1 MKVFYVMKEPQCL
14 LLAFLAVL
22 FSCQTTAPV
31 RFGEAPVKQE
41 VQTAHREGGIVSG
54 NEDTIPQKKDGAPEN
69 IPNAWLK
76 PLELPA
82 DSIYPRAY
90 SDPWGRESYNKM
102 WKGVYAYSKSYS
114 GEPWDLVISRID
126 FHDTLGGKI
135 NDFDVVGNNP
145 YNKRTVPNLEDEN
158 YQEHV
163 YRSFIPK
170 TFTEDQPEYEP
181 SSYYTYTQMPSSQSM
196 PVIGYHLLG
205 AVEGGVTD
213 WKFTAICFDEQGNIL
228 RKFENLDI
236 DPYGFCVSENKKFFA
251 VAYGGLRGEELTR
264 LRNNGFRIYEIE
276 TGNLVYEMEVDGKHT
291 ISGPVA
297 DNSYENVPFGSL
309 GSRGNDFADIDNK
322 KYLVIKIDF
331 NNRIIYRRKFL
342 PEEKSKIVGVDAEG
356 FFMRDP
362 ITKKRWKLL
371 LEEKEGFEIESF

>member
-1 MKVFYVMKEPQCL
+1 MKIIFVMKKPQCL

-31 RFGEAPVKQE
+31 RFGKVPVKQE
-41 VQTAHREGGIVSG
+41 VQTAHREGGIDSG
-54 NEDTIPQKKDGAPEN
+54 NEDTIPQIKDRRPEN

-82 DSIYPRAY
+82 DSTYPRSY
-90 SDPWGRESYNKM
+90 SDPWGRESYNKI

-126 FHDTLGGKI
+126 FHDTLGRKI

-196 PVIGYHLLG
+196 PVVGYHLLG
-205 AVEGGVTD
+205 GIEGGVTD
-213 WKFTAICFDEQGNIL
+213 WMFTAICFDERGNIL

-236 DPYGFCVSENKKFFA
+236 DPYAFCVSENKKFFA

-276 TGNLVYEMEVDGKHT
+276 TGKLVYEMEVDGKHT
-291 ISGPVA
+291 IAAGC
-297 DNSYENVPFGSL
+297 DCSYEHRIHGGFSI
-309 GSRGNDFADIDNK
+309 RGNDFSDSDEFEI
-322 KYLVIKIDF
+322 VKIDF
-331 NNRIIYRRKFL
+331 EDRRLFKRNL
-342 PEEKSKIVGVDAEG
+342 SIQERSSLIGGDKEG
-356 FFMRDP
+356 LIFRDP
-362 ITKKRWKLL
+362 ETKKRWKLL
-371 LEEKEGFEIESF
+371 YQDNFEIEKF